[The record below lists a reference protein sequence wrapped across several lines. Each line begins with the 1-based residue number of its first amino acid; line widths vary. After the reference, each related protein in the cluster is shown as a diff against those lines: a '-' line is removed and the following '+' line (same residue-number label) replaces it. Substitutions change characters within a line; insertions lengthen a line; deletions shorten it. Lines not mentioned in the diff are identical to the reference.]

1 MRPRL
6 LYLALLCIGLTGV
19 SACSSNLLNRL
30 ESPVL
35 LQGNDSTAYR
45 DPAVIYHRGT
55 FYLYF
60 TVSRITPDSIVNF
73 VAQSESRDLL
83 HWSAPRP
90 VTPIAQHLGYSSPG
104 NVVRY
109 GDEWIL
115 CLQTY
120 PRPDYRPEQGVRY
133 GNDQARLFIMRSRD
147 LQHWSEPEL
156 LPVKGDIPVEEM
168 GRMIDP
174 YLIEDRDE
182 PGKWWCF
189 YKQQGASMP
198 YTYDFRRWTY
208 FGRTNAGENVSLLT
222 TDSGYIM
229 FHSPENGIAMKRSA
243 DMREWQDFG
252 SLITLGQDK
261 WDWAR
266 GRLTAG
272 TVLDLRHVRRI
283 GHYLMFFHGSGPLTE
298 SEGDFNRNASI
309 GIAWSDDLVHW
320 EYPGGNSP

>member
-6 LYLALLCIGLTGV
+6 LYLALLCIGLTSL
-19 SACSSNLLNRL
+19 SACSSNLLHRL
-30 ESPVL
+30 DSPVL

-120 PRPDYRPEQGVRY
+120 PRPDYAQPRPATLVRARIAAGKGRHSRR
-133 GNDQARLFIMRSRD
+133 GNGA
-147 LQHWSEPEL
+147 H
-156 LPVKGDIPVEEM
+156 
-168 GRMIDP
+168 
-174 YLIEDRDE
+174 DR
-182 PGKWWCF
+182 
-189 YKQQGASMP
+189 
-198 YTYDFRRWTY
+198 
-208 FGRTNAGENVSLLT
+208 
-222 TDSGYIM
+222 
-229 FHSPENGIAMKRSA
+229 
-243 DMREWQDFG
+243 
-252 SLITLGQDK
+252 
-261 WDWAR
+261 
-266 GRLTAG
+266 
-272 TVLDLRHVRRI
+272 
-283 GHYLMFFHGSGPLTE
+283 PL
-298 SEGDFNRNASI
+298 
-309 GIAWSDDLVHW
+309 SD
-320 EYPGGNSP
+320 